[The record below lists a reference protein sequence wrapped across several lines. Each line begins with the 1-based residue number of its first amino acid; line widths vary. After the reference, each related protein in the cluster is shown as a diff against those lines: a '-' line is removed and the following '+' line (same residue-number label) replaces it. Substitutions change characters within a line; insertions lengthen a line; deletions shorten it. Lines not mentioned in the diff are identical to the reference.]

1 MSDPFTPSPELEAVA
16 RRFFRAVRQ
25 RDGKA
30 MRNLLSRS
38 AKLRFIGTAPNERWS
53 GNSLRD
59 GLEAH
64 FNEAPAFLVD
74 EETHGEAFEA
84 GDIGWA
90 IFERSIELQGNPIPV
105 DFRFTLIFTME
116 DGAWK
121 ILHRHASVGKPNAD
135 THGVEHRA
143 LDELAALASTS
154 DLPETHTDIV
164 TVLFT
169 DITDS
174 TTLAAT
180 LGDRRWTEIVQR
192 HLTMIEGCV
201 TKHSGQLVK
210 SLGDGTMSVFPS
222 ATEALQA
229 AMSIQQTLARGH
241 QEPRLSVRIGVH
253 TGDVVHSGK
262 DFFGTVVNK
271 TARVAAIS
279 GPDEI
284 RVSHA
289 TRTMVGTAKFTFTE
303 PLSVPLK
310 GLDGEHM
317 IHKLEWQT

>member
-1 MSDPFTPSPELEAVA
+1 MTDTFTPSPELEAVA
-16 RRFFRAVRQ
+16 RRFFRAVRE

-53 GNSLRD
+53 GKSLRD
-59 GLEAH
+59 GLAAH
-64 FNEAPAFLVD
+64 FDEAPAFLMD

-84 GDIGWA
+84 GDTGWA
-90 IFERSIELQGNPIPV
+90 IFERRIELQGNPVPV

-121 ILHRHASVGKPNAD
+121 ILHRHASVGKPNTD

-143 LDELAALASTS
+143 LDELAAMASAS
-154 DLPETHTDIV
+154 DLPDTHTDIV

-192 HLTMIEGCV
+192 HLAMIEDSVSRQG
-201 TKHSGQLVK
+201 GQVVK

-229 AMSIQQTLARGH
+229 AMSIQQTLARDG
-241 QEPRLSVRIGVH
+241 QEPRLSVRIGAH

-271 TARVAAIS
+271 TARVAAIA
-279 GPDEI
+279 GPDDI
-284 RVSHA
+284 IVSHA
-289 TRTMVGTAKFTFTE
+289 TRTMVGTSQFTFTD

-310 GLDGEHM
+310 GLEGEHL
-317 IHKLEWQT
+317 IHKLEWRR

>member
-1 MSDPFTPSPELEAVA
+1 MTDPFTPSPELKAVA
-16 RRFFRAVRQ
+16 RRFFRAVRE

-53 GNSLRD
+53 GQSLRD
-59 GLEAH
+59 GLAAH
-64 FNEAPAFLVD
+64 FNEAPPFLVD
-74 EETHGEAFEA
+74 EETYGEAFEA
-84 GDIGWA
+84 GDTGWA
-90 IFERSIELQGNPIPV
+90 IFERSIELQGTPVPV

-116 DGAWK
+116 DGTWK
-121 ILHRHASVGKPNAD
+121 ILHRHASIGKPNAD

-143 LDELAALASTS
+143 LDELAALASAS

-180 LGDRRWTEIVQR
+180 LGDRLWTEIVQR
-192 HLTMIEGCV
+192 HLIMIEDCV
-201 TKHSGQLVK
+201 SKHGGQLVK

-222 ATEALQA
+222 AAQALRA
-229 AMSIQQTLARGH
+229 ARSVQQTLAQVQ
-241 QEPRLSVRIGVH
+241 QEPRLSVRIGAH
-253 TGDVVHSGK
+253 TGGVVHSGQ

-271 TARVAAIS
+271 TARLTAIT
-279 GPDEI
+279 GPEEI

-289 TRTMVGTAKFTFTE
+289 TRTMVGNAEFTFAS
-303 PLSVPLK
+303 PLTVPLK
-310 GLDGEHM
+310 GLDGEHL
-317 IHKLEWQT
+317 IHKFEWQT